1 MGSKRERTVPLTRW
15 QYFTKTLYHDAAAKA
30 EFEYD
35 KVIYLKSEELRRIE
49 EGNRRINGVL
59 LVLLCLIFLTAIRWQ
74 NIFFVVGCMVAI
86 VIGQAVR
93 FLRLPRDIR
102 AHLVDSGRRKR

>member
-1 MGSKRERTVPLTRW
+1 M
-15 QYFTKTLYHDAAAKA
+15 
-30 EFEYD
+30 
-35 KVIYLKSEELRRIE
+35 IYLKSEELRRIE
-49 EGNRRINGVL
+49 EGNRRINGAL

>member
-1 MGSKRERTVPLTRW
+1 M
-15 QYFTKTLYHDAAAKA
+15 
-30 EFEYD
+30 
-35 KVIYLKSEELRRIE
+35 KSEEPLSIDE
-49 EGNRRINGVL
+49 VNRRIDGAL